1 MLLLEVPLIFAIAPS
16 ARLQRG
22 RTQLSLLV
30 LAVIAT
36 PAALIYA
43 WQMADLNRLS
53 LPNADITNLVD
64 HYAVQAALALALVAL
79 PAVAALWPDTRRLLG
94 TSTALM
100 AGYLGLV
107 SYFWPGELG
116 GFSAGWSVAVMVWAA
131 AVLAATWWAGPAR
144 TAQRF

>member
-1 MLLLEVPLIFAIAPS
+1 
-16 ARLQRG
+16 
-22 RTQLSLLV
+22 
-30 LAVIAT
+30 
-36 PAALIYA
+36 
-43 WQMADLNRLS
+43 MADLNRLA
-53 LPNADITNLVD
+53 LPNSDITNFVN
-64 HYAVQAALALALVAL
+64 HYAVQAALALALIAL

-131 AVLAATWWAGPAR
+131 AVLAATWWPGLQR
-144 TAQRF
+144 TAQRS